1 MVYPTYGTSLL
12 HPGFSIHRPYVC
24 CIPSRELL
32 QSPPTP
38 LQIPAWGL
46 LVWNTFAHTIKM
58 KLGFKTIHSDAGV
71 YVLCHHYKGGYSEME
86 MILILY
92 IDDLL
97 LLGEDPH
104 KIDHVKR
111 ELGKM
116 YQIKDLR
123 PALSY
128 LGIRIT
134 RDRKR

>member
-1 MVYPTYGTSLL
+1 
-12 HPGFSIHRPYVC
+12 
-24 CIPSRELL
+24 
-32 QSPPTP
+32 
-38 LQIPAWGL
+38 
-46 LVWNTFAHTIKM
+46 
-58 KLGFKTIHSDAGV
+58 
-71 YVLCHHYKGGYSEME
+71 ME

-116 YQIKDLR
+116 YQMKDLR
-123 PALSY
+123 PASSY

-134 RDRKR
+134 KDRKR